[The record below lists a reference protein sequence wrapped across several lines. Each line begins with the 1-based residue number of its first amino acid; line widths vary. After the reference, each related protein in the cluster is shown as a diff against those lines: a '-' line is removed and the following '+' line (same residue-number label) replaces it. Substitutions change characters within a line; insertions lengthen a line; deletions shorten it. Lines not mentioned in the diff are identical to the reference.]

1 MSIKI
6 GINGLGRIGR
16 TVFRAVCSRGL
27 LGREIDIIAVADL
40 SSDADYLAYLI
51 KYDSIRGKFG
61 HDVTGAKTD
70 PSNKESDILIIDGH
84 RIKCMPAAADPAQLP
99 WMREGVDLVIE
110 SSGLFTDG
118 SRASGHLKAGAK
130 KVIITAPA
138 QGDVKSIVMGVNE
151 HEYLPA
157 KHNIISAASCTMN
170 ALGMLVHVLLKEKIG
185 IETSLVTALNSYT
198 ASQRLV
204 DGVSKKDRRS
214 GRAAALNII
223 PTTTSVAK
231 TSWEIFPG
239 LEGRLAGISYRVP
252 TADSSVIEL
261 TFRSERDTSI
271 NEIDTLIKNASET
284 YLRGYLGYTNE
295 ELVSTDFINDPHS
308 AVYDSAS
315 TLRSNLRDEKRLF
328 RLISW
333 HDNEWGYANR
343 IVDLVRYMKQH
354 K

>member
-6 GINGLGRIGR
+6 GINGFGRIGR
-16 TVFRAVCSRGL
+16 TVLRAVCSRGL
-27 LGREIDIIAVADL
+27 LGREINIMALADL

-61 HDVTGAKTD
+61 HDVSSAKTD
-70 PSNKESDILIIDGH
+70 PSKKEADILVIDGH
-84 RIKCMPAAADPAQLP
+84 RIKCMPASADPSQLP
-99 WMREGVDLVIE
+99 WKQEGVGLVIE

-151 HEYLPA
+151 HEYIPA
-157 KHNIISAASCTMN
+157 EHRVISAASCTMN
-170 ALGMLVHVLLKEKIG
+170 ALGMLVHVLIKEGIG

-214 GRAAALNII
+214 GRAAAVNII

-239 LEGRLAGISYRVP
+239 LEGRLAGISYRIP
-252 TADSSVIEL
+252 TSDSSVIEL

-271 NEIDTLIKNASET
+271 NEIDTLIKKASET

-295 ELVSTDFINDPHS
+295 ELVSTDFINDPCS

-315 TLRSNLRDEKRLF
+315 TIRSNLRDEKRLF

-343 IVDLVRYMKQH
+343 IVDLIRYLQLH
-354 K
+354 Y